1 MDEVSTVV
9 CYQDSPFCPCF
20 MFSFPFH
27 YTVQLFRSHLD
38 PLSNGTLESRSLAF
52 WVETPFAV
60 WVPEVILKLG
70 SGGSRLGCFLVASE
84 RLGFR
89 PSLVRELNIL
99 FLFSGGLFTGSTVM
113 LEEGHC
119 PVRGS
124 IADVRLGDSRTFQDG
139 AAAYAMLPSKK

>member
-1 MDEVSTVV
+1 M
-9 CYQDSPFCPCF
+9 
-20 MFSFPFH
+20 
-27 YTVQLFRSHLD
+27 
-38 PLSNGTLESRSLAF
+38 
-52 WVETPFAV
+52 
-60 WVPEVILKLG
+60 
-70 SGGSRLGCFLVASE
+70 ASE

-139 AAAYAMLPSKK
+139 AAAYAMLPSKSGGSGDASAQRSRSGAGLGPTSLALRGGR